1 MNELVLPC
9 LSYAVLMSFTPGP
22 NNVSSSTLGL
32 SVGYRKSLPY
42 LFGIVTGFIVI
53 MLGAGLLTE
62 FLTKNYAAISFWIK
76 WVGVVY
82 MVWLAISPFLD
93 LKGRKKETAGEDAS
107 EAGTGSKAGAMRRV
121 LRDSY
126 LAGILLQFVN
136 PKGLLY
142 GITIYVS
149 FSPLL
154 IGSVARTIGSAILLT
169 IIGFASISL
178 WCLIGST
185 FSRLF
190 AKPKFKLGFNIVM
203 SALLVYSAVTIA
215 LH

>member
-1 MNELVLPC
+1 MNELILPC
-9 LSYAVLMSFTPGP
+9 LSYAVLMTFTPGP
-22 NNVSSSTLGL
+22 NNVSSSNLGL

-42 LFGIVTGFIVI
+42 LFGIATGFII
-53 MLGAGLLTE
+53 LMLCAGLLTE
-62 FLTKNYAAISFWIK
+62 FLTRNYAAISLWIK
-76 WVGVVY
+76 WVGIVY

-93 LKGRKKETAGEDAS
+93 PKV
-107 EAGTGSKAGAMRRV
+107 GSGAEPKAGARGGLRLV

-126 LAGILLQFVN
+126 VAGVLLQFVN

-154 IGSVARTIGSAILLT
+154 TGTIARTIGSALILTALAFMAVT
-169 IIGFASISL
+169 A
-178 WCLIGST
+178 WCLVGSA

-203 SALLVYSAVTIA
+203 ALLLIYSAVSII